1 MLLNGD
7 LSHLMLIIPLFMIAI
22 GFHEAAHAYT
32 AHYFGDQTPK
42 EEGRLTLN
50 PLAHLDLFGSLMLV
64 MAGFGWGKS
73 VNVDPR
79 QLRNATLHMPL
90 IAAAGPGANFVLAV
104 LSMLGLAM
112 VRGTSLAFLGEALML
127 SAWLNAFLMF
137 LNLIPIPPLD
147 GSKVVRPLLPSGLG
161 RRYDELAPYG
171 IVIFLALIF
180 VPGVSTV
187 FMGTLQGL
195 TTGTLGLIGALF
207 QLG

>member
-1 MLLNGD
+1 MLFNSD

-22 GFHEAAHAYT
+22 GFHEAAHAYS

-50 PLAHLDLFGSLMLV
+50 PLAHLDIFGTLMLV

-73 VNVDPR
+73 VNVDPQ
-79 QLRNATLHMPL
+79 QLRRPQVHMPL
-90 IAAAGPGANFVLAV
+90 IAAAGPGANLVLAV
-104 LSMLGLAM
+104 LSMLGLAL
-112 VRGTSLAFLGEALML
+112 VKDSSLDFLAEALLL

-147 GSKVVRPLLPSGLG
+147 GSKVLRPFLPAGLG
-161 RRYDELAPYG
+161 KRYDELAPYG

-180 VPGVSTV
+180 LPGVSTV
-187 FMGTLQGL
+187 FMGTLRGL
-195 TTGTLGLIGALF
+195 TSGTLGFLGNLF